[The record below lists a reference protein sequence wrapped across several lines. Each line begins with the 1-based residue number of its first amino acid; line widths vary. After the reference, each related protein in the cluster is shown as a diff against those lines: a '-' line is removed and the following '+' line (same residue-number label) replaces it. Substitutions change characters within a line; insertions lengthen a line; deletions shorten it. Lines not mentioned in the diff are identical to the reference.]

1 MLTTQL
7 PSKKDTTIR
16 STVLERRTQQSAELW
31 TTFALDIIHKTT
43 EISITAAG
51 TDC

>member
-7 PSKKDTTIR
+7 PSKKDTTIQ
-16 STVLERRTQQSAELW
+16 STVLERTRSVEVW